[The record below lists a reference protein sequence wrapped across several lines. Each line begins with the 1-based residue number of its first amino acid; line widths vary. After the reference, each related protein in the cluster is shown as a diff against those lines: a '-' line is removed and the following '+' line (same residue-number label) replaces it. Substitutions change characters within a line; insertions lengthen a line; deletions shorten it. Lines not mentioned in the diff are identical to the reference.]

1 MPKMIINVVDA
12 DRTPGQANTF
22 RFVSN
27 AQELGATHDSY
38 SFDGDI
44 IVEGEVTGTGLSYR
58 VLGTISCTK
67 SFDCDHCLE
76 HTVQE
81 QVHEFRED
89 FRQGSEAD
97 DPKSLQG
104 EREFSMNDSEDV
116 SYFSG
121 ETIDLAPLVRD
132 TLLAAQPL
140 SNVCR
145 EDCKGLCLVCGA
157 NLNQGDCGCDRFI
170 PDPRLAALK
179 DFFKNS

>member
-1 MPKMIINVVDA
+1 MTKMIINVVDA
-12 DRTPGQANTF
+12 DRTSGQANTF

-58 VLGTISCTK
+58 VSGTISCTK

-104 EREFSMNDSEDV
+104 ERVFHE
-116 SYFSG
+116 
-121 ETIDLAPLVRD
+121 
-132 TLLAAQPL
+132 
-140 SNVCR
+140 
-145 EDCKGLCLVCGA
+145 
-157 NLNQGDCGCDRFI
+157 
-170 PDPRLAALK
+170 
-179 DFFKNS
+179 

>member
-1 MPKMIINVVDA
+1 
-12 DRTPGQANTF
+12 
-22 RFVSN
+22 
-27 AQELGATHDSY
+27 
-38 SFDGDI
+38 
-44 IVEGEVTGTGLSYR
+44 
-58 VLGTISCTK
+58 
-67 SFDCDHCLE
+67 
-76 HTVQE
+76 
-81 QVHEFRED
+81 
-89 FRQGSEAD
+89 
-97 DPKSLQG
+97 
-104 EREFSMNDSEDV
+104 MNDSEDV